1 MASVRLPS
9 IDGLRITKS
18 DEEKIKAFHELRVEM
33 DRRHIPGTPA
43 EEEERS
49 RVLSNL
55 FDEYLKGPKDYSY
68 SRNSVHYV
76 SAMENGNYRL
86 QRPTFCKTFGLEH
99 LIRNS
104 LLKER
109 EFNLDRVNKI
119 FCSQWL
125 NHHQVVVGTKC
136 NKVSSN
142 LSVIHVII

>member
-18 DEEKIKAFHELRVEM
+18 DEQKIKAFNELRTEM
-33 DRRHIPGTPA
+33 DRRHTPGTPA

-49 RVLSNL
+49 RVLSQL
-55 FDEYLKGPKDYSY
+55 FDEYLKGPKDFRY
-68 SRNSVHYV
+68 SRNPVHYLH
-76 SAMENGNYRL
+76 ALENGNQRL
-86 QRPTFCKTFGLEH
+86 QRPSFQKTFGLEH

-109 EFNLDRVNKI
+109 EFNLDHVNKI

-125 NHHQVVVGTKC
+125 NDHQVVLGTKC
-136 NKVSSN
+136 NKVSFFFVS
-142 LSVIHVII
+142 LQ